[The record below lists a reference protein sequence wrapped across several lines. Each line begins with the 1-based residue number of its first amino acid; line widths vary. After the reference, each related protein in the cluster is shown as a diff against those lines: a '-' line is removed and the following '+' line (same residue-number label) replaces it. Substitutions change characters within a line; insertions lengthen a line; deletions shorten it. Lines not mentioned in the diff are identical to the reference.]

1 MFPFM
6 FRFIF
11 IHNFPID
18 PFSLYSGIPKFPHVR
33 SIMYVFM
40 YFKSSFFNTR
50 ATSQTIPLYA
60 SPTAENSAILVSAF
74 PGNSTQ
80 REKGRGRVRE
90 REGQSERESEWERE
104 SMCVRERTKEKR
116 TKILPQHLCS
126 AIHRKSS
133 LILLNTRRRR
143 RRKEEEEEE
152 SSLTATIL
160 DNWASCSK
168 QAPEGK
174 KTL

>member
-1 MFPFM
+1 M

-50 ATSQTIPLYA
+50 ATSQNIPLYA

-90 REGQSERESEWERE
+90 REYVCERENKRKKNKNPATASLL
-104 SMCVRERTKEKR
+104 SDSSKEF
-116 TKILPQHLCS
+116 TDSP
-126 AIHRKSS
+126 
-133 LILLNTRRRR
+133 
-143 RRKEEEEEE
+143 
-152 SSLTATIL
+152 
-160 DNWASCSK
+160 
-168 QAPEGK
+168 
-174 KTL
+174 